1 MKKKEILEKL
11 AVKSVTKQKVH
22 STIKEVFQNLKECS
36 LQIVNELNKDL
47 QLKNNNVSIS
57 LIENGEY
64 EFKLQFSGDVLV
76 FNMHSNTF
84 TFDQK
89 HNIWK
94 NPIVK
99 ENNLNAYCGVINV
112 YNFLN
117 DSFKY
122 NRLNDV
128 GFLVSRI
135 FVNRN
140 HNFFVESKA
149 FLSNDLSDF
158 NETKINKDFL
168 NEIIS
173 QLILFSID
181 FELLTPPFDDVN
193 VVNLHQIIKINN
205 EMKLKTSK
213 KLGYKF
219 SNEK

>member
-22 STIKEVFQNLKECS
+22 STTKEVFQNLKECS
-36 LQIVNELNKDL
+36 LQIVNELNKNL

-149 FLSNDLSDF
+149 SVSNDLSDF
-158 NETKINKDFL
+158 NETKINNDFL

-181 FELLTPPFDDVN
+181 FELLTPPFDDVH

>member
-22 STIKEVFQNLKECS
+22 STTKEVFQNLKECS

-84 TFDQK
+84 TFDHK

-149 FLSNDLSDF
+149 SVSNDLSDF
-158 NETKINKDFL
+158 NETKINNDFL

-181 FELLTPPFDDVN
+181 FELLTPPFDDVH

>member
-22 STIKEVFQNLKECS
+22 STTKEVFQNLKECS

-84 TFDQK
+84 TFDHK

-149 FLSNDLSDF
+149 SVSNDLSDF
-158 NETKINKDFL
+158 NETKINNDFL
-168 NEIIS
+168 NEVIS

-181 FELLTPPFDDVN
+181 FELLTPPFDDVH

>member
-22 STIKEVFQNLKECS
+22 STTKEVFQNLKECS

-84 TFDQK
+84 TFDHK

-149 FLSNDLSDF
+149 SVSNDLSDF
-158 NETKINKDFL
+158 NETKINNDFL

-181 FELLTPPFDDVN
+181 FELLTPPFDDVH

-205 EMKLKTSK
+205 EMKLETSK

>member
-22 STIKEVFQNLKECS
+22 STTKEVYQNLKECS

-84 TFDQK
+84 TFDHK

-149 FLSNDLSDF
+149 SVSNDLSDF
-158 NETKINKDFL
+158 NETKINNDFL

-181 FELLTPPFDDVN
+181 FELLTPPFDDVH